1 MKKTTK
7 TPAPK
12 GAKPLFSVRLD
23 PADREALDRAAAEE
37 DRTAAQVARRAIHQ
51 WLKETGYLK

>member
-1 MKKTTK
+1 MKATTK

-12 GAKPLFSVRLD
+12 APKPLFSVRLD
-23 PADREALDRAAAEE
+23 PADRRALDKAAAEE

-51 WLKETGYLK
+51 WLLDNGYLK